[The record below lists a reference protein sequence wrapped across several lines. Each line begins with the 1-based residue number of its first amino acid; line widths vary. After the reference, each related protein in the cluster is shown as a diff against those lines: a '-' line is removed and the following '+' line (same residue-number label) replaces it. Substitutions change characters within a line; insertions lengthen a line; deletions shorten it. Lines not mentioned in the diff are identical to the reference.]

1 MTDMNQ
7 GLEQTLALIAEI
19 KPNTLLVLSPTMFEL
34 LTAAKPNCQV
44 LILDI
49 TSIPTENLAEQ
60 LNGLIQDINLVL
72 IGDEIESLDS
82 SSARQVIGQLRNTLN
97 AQILALLSSSAPL
110 DFADM
115 IGLGFKR
122 EANELRP
129 THEKNRMTL
138 YTYDIT
144 NYNKKR
150 EWNNS
155 RFWANPENFDKFR
168 W

>member
-7 GLEQTLALIAEI
+7 GLERALGLIAEI
-19 KPNTLLVLSPTMFEL
+19 KPNKLLVLSPTIFEL
-34 LTAAKPNCQV
+34 LDAAKPNGEV
-44 LILDI
+44 LLLDI
-49 TSIPTENLAEQ
+49 ESSPPGTLTQ
-60 LNGLIQDINLVL
+60 RLNDLVQDIDLVL
-72 IGDEIESLDS
+72 VSKEVEALDKT
-82 SSARQVIGQLRNTLN
+82 SAVQIIGQLRNSLN
-97 AQILALLSSSAPL
+97 AQILVLLSSSAPL

-115 IGLGFKR
+115 IGLGFKL
-122 EANELRP
+122 EANGFSD
-129 THEKNRMTL
+129 KNDTTL

-155 RFWANPENFDKFR
+155 RFWANPGNFHKFR